1 MATIFFNG
9 KSYNSLEEM
18 PPEARLAY
26 EQIANMLVDKNG
38 NGIPDFLE
46 GDIVK
51 NISSFYNAAKTIN
64 YNGSV
69 YSNVDELPPDV
80 QAKVQSAFVKMGDM
94 GLVPQETVV
103 EHTSKHHI
111 HNEAYVQATPFVS
124 REYNPV
130 IQEDTNSNFK
140 VWVLAGLVIMLCLSA
155 IAVAF
160 FVFMLQ

>member
-18 PPEARLAY
+18 PSEARQAY

-51 NISSFYNAAKTIN
+51 NISSFYTAAKSIN
-64 YNGSV
+64 YNGNV
-69 YSNVDELPPDV
+69 YNNLNELPLDV
-80 QAKVQSAFVKMGDM
+80 QTKVQNAFVKMGDM
-94 GLVPQETVV
+94 GLVPQETVA

-111 HNEAYVQATPFVS
+111 HNDEYAQSTPFVS
-124 REYNPV
+124 REYKPV
-130 IQEDTNSNFK
+130 IEEEKGSNLLL
-140 VWVLAGLVIMLCLSA
+140 WVLIGAATALCIGSA
-155 IAVAF
+155 VV
-160 FVFMLQ
+160 VFLLM